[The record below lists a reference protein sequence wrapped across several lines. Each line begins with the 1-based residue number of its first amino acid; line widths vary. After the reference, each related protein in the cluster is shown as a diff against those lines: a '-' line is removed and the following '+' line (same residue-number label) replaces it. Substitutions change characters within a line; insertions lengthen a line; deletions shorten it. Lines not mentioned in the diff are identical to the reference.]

1 MPSPQPARCRRC
13 KASEGALQRP
23 SCSLIC
29 QDPTHDCESPTL
41 CWLLQE
47 FPAGGAR
54 VSNPAR
60 AARQPIHDPQDY
72 RNVRSL

>member
-23 SCSLIC
+23 RCSLIC

-41 CWLLQE
+41 CWPLTSFLLGVRDCQISRGP
-47 FPAGGAR
+47 PASQSTIRKIIAT
-54 VSNPAR
+54 
-60 AARQPIHDPQDY
+60 
-72 RNVRSL
+72 